1 MDKRIKSAKPRSA
14 VRSRMRSLSDKLL
27 LAMTIDK
34 ACGGPLLNFLRRSVS
49 LHVQCFNRLRFL
61 SVNYMYLIGFSREA
75 EFPQCYSKL
84 LFWQEVTEYSIEE
97 ERSADR
103 CDESCIQS
111 IVGA

>member
-49 LHVQCFNRLRFL
+49 LHVQLAPDSLR
-61 SVNYMYLIGFSREA
+61 S
-75 EFPQCYSKL
+75 P
-84 LFWQEVTEYSIEE
+84 
-97 ERSADR
+97 
-103 CDESCIQS
+103 
-111 IVGA
+111 GARPLKRRFGP

>member
-49 LHVQCFNRLRFL
+49 LHVQCFNRVYFL
-61 SVNYMYLIGFSREA
+61 WINYLIGFSREA

-103 CDESCIQS
+103 CHESCI
-111 IVGA
+111 